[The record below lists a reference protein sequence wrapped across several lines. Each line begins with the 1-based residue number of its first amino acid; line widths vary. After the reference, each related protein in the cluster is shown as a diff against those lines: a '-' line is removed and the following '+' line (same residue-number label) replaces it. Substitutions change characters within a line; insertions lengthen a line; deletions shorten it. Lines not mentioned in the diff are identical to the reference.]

1 MFCQLSIN
9 QLWKKMLCLIFPF
22 NLSLV
27 CQEKINKHRKC
38 LLKVL
43 VQIEVEGNGPES
55 ADIVSKP
62 D

>member
-1 MFCQLSIN
+1 
-9 QLWKKMLCLIFPF
+9 MLCLIFPF